1 MRLGVATQRSIEWTR
16 GTLSFLEAGA
26 ARDPAIVLLHG
37 LGSRAESWRDL
48 LADLPARGL
57 RVIAWDQPGYGLSD
71 ALPMAGPSP
80 ADYADALRALAD
92 ALDLRRFFLV
102 GHSLGAL
109 IAGVFAAGPSG
120 ARVEKLVLA
129 SPTPGFASAEPEA
142 LRVKIEQRIED
153 MTRLGPARLAE
164 QRARH
169 LLSPGASPEAIER
182 VRVAM
187 ASLNPGAYI
196 QAVRMLAQGDLQALA
211 PRISR
216 PTLVTSGTSD
226 LITPEASC
234 RRIAAALPRGEYVPL
249 PGLGHA
255 SYVED
260 PGAFESALIPF
271 LQRERT

>member
-109 IAGVFAAGPSG
+109 IA
-120 ARVEKLVLA
+120 
-129 SPTPGFASAEPEA
+129 
-142 LRVKIEQRIED
+142 
-153 MTRLGPARLAE
+153 
-164 QRARH
+164 
-169 LLSPGASPEAIER
+169 
-182 VRVAM
+182 
-187 ASLNPGAYI
+187 
-196 QAVRMLAQGDLQALA
+196 
-211 PRISR
+211 
-216 PTLVTSGTSD
+216 
-226 LITPEASC
+226 
-234 RRIAAALPRGEYVPL
+234 
-249 PGLGHA
+249 
-255 SYVED
+255 
-260 PGAFESALIPF
+260 
-271 LQRERT
+271 